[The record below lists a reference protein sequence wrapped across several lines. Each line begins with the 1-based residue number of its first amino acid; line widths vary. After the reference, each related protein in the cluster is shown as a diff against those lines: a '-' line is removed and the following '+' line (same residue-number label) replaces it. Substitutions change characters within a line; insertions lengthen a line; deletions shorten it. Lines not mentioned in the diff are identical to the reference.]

1 MRTLYLLRHAKSAWG
16 EDDLN
21 DHDRVL
27 NERGR
32 QTAPIIGQFLKRKN
46 AAIDLAL
53 CSSAARAQET
63 WDLVAQE
70 LPKPPPVQ
78 VDERLYLCGVEN
90 MVMRLREVS
99 DDVQSL
105 IVVAHNPDMQILTI
119 SLSADRGS
127 QAAGRA
133 RHKFPTAGLACFEL
147 DIDHWP
153 DLRPDCGELLYFESP
168 KRLIEGLA

>member
-32 QTAPIIGQFLKRKN
+32 EAAPVIGRFLKRKT
-46 AAIDLAL
+46 ATIDLAI

-63 WDLVAQE
+63 WSLVSKE
-70 LPKPPPVQ
+70 LPFQPPVE
-78 VDERLYLCGVEN
+78 VDERLYLCGVES

-105 IVVAHNPDMQILTI
+105 IIIAHNPDMQILTI
-119 SLSADRGS
+119 SLSADRAS

-133 RHKFPTAGLACFEL
+133 RHKFPTAGLAGFEL
-147 DIDHWP
+147 DIDHWQ
-153 DLRPDCGELLYFESP
+153 DLRPDCGELVFFESP